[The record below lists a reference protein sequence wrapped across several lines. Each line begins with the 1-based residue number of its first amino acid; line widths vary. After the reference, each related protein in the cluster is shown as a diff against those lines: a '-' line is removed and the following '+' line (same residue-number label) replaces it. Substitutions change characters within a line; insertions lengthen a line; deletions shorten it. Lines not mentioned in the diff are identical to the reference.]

1 MYPFTQHSYVPK
13 KTLLLFDAHSICHRL
28 RHYIEGIVEAN
39 NEVGGEIL
47 YTSIFILSS
56 ATDWN
61 VVQGCKVYDST
72 SS

>member
-1 MYPFTQHSYVPK
+1 MPLV
-13 KTLLLFDAHSICHRL
+13 CHRL
-28 RHYIEGIVEAN
+28 RHYIEGIVEVN